1 VGKGAPSRKQGP
13 PRWAGAPETVRGCGL
28 SRVAWFVYMVQ
39 CRDASLYTGA
49 TNDLSRRVKAH
60 SEGKGARYTRSR
72 RPVTLVF
79 SRRVK
84 DRSSALK
91 LEAKLKRLSRAEK
104 VALVASARRRRM
116 HED

>member
-1 VGKGAPSRKQGP
+1 
-13 PRWAGAPETVRGCGL
+13 
-28 SRVAWFVYMVQ
+28 VAWFVYMVQ

-60 SEGKGARYTRSR
+60 SDGKGARYTRSR

-104 VALVASARRRRM
+104 LTLVSAARRRRPARS
-116 HED
+116 HD